1 MVVLSV
7 MNGGAQRRPDVDALA
22 SWNRHIPQISRM
34 LLALAKRGDVA
45 QSLQPVSNAYEGEL
59 PPSISLDDYLRR
71 WARYS
76 YCSPECF
83 LVAVLYI
90 DKLSAKS
97 GMIVTSLNVHRV
109 LLVALVLAA
118 KTRDDIYFSNKVST
132 RGCCCPPPY
141 TPVISPAHHHR
152 QQYYASIGGVT
163 TAELN
168 ALEVSWLTDTDW
180 DMHVDRERYA
190 QYSREFDRVGGS
202 QRGRADDGSPR
213 AALWG

>member
-7 MNGGAQRRPDVDALA
+7 MPGGGTQRKPDVDALA

-97 GMIVTSLNVHRV
+97 GMVVTSLNVHRV

-118 KTRDDIYFSNKVST
+118 KTRDDIYFSNK
-132 RGCCCPPPY
+132 
-141 TPVISPAHHHR
+141 
-152 QQYYASIGGVT
+152 YYASIGGVT

-202 QRGRADDGSPR
+202 TKERTDDGSPR